1 MDWMI
6 HKQPRGKNDVVPRIQ
21 YQSQSPE
28 VTMVAITI
36 KPAKE
41 NSKTRKFKRTGEFFA
56 AKDANRV
63 LASRIEAAFTK
74 LSEGCTSRVYK
85 ATMPV
90 PVRSTDR
97 PSADNI
103 CLPEVA
109 KFAAGFRNVR
119 EDCYHVIKG

>member
-1 MDWMI
+1 MAKVSVQI
-6 HKQPRGKNDVVPRIQ
+6 KASSVKLVTRNLH
-21 YQSQSPE
+21 QSQSPE
-28 VTMVAITI
+28 VIMVAITI

-63 LASRIEAAFTK
+63 LASRIESAFTK

-85 ATMPV
+85 ATMSIPI
-90 PVRSTDR
+90 RSTEL

-103 CLPEVA
+103 CLPDVA
-109 KFAAGFRNVR
+109 IFSAGFRKPTETITAR
-119 EDCYHVIKG
+119 

>member
-1 MDWMI
+1 
-6 HKQPRGKNDVVPRIQ
+6 
-21 YQSQSPE
+21 
-28 VTMVAITI
+28 MVAITI

-85 ATMPV
+85 ATMPI
-90 PVRSTDR
+90 PIRSTER

>member
-1 MDWMI
+1 
-6 HKQPRGKNDVVPRIQ
+6 
-21 YQSQSPE
+21 
-28 VTMVAITI
+28 MVAITI

-85 ATMPV
+85 ATMPI
-90 PVRSTDR
+90 PIRSTER

-103 CLPEVA
+103 CLPGLLLA
-109 KFAAGFRNVR
+109 ALRLCSTAFAATLKTVR
-119 EDCYHVIKG
+119 VVLSKYLTSEVSLNGYG

>member
-1 MDWMI
+1 
-6 HKQPRGKNDVVPRIQ
+6 
-21 YQSQSPE
+21 
-28 VTMVAITI
+28 MVAITI

-90 PVRSTDR
+90 PVRSTEQ

-109 KFAAGFRNVR
+109 KFAAGFRKSESLTAR
-119 EDCYHVIKG
+119 